1 MFWKKP
7 FLTES
12 WKLMLNFSTFSV
24 GGWWG
29 QPMLLFKNWSMKLK
43 CPNLR
48 NAQIPSFWPK
58 SCFLL
63 ASEVFKVY
71 QIRSKDP
78 VCKAFSRVS
87 KTEQFRENHASF
99 DFTKYTL
106 LQKYTQ
112 FCLSWCKMPRFR
124 RVGMK
129 EGGKPLPLALQYLIF
144 LV

>member
-1 MFWKKP
+1 MRSSKSFR
-7 FLTES
+7 FLNSIICGLISLYFDVLE
-12 WKLMLNFSTFSV
+12 KTFFDRIMKTHV
-24 GGWWG
+24 EF
-29 QPMLLFKNWSMKLK
+29 QHLFCRRLVRPAYVTFFKNWSMKLK

-112 FCLSWCKMPRFR
+112 FCLS
-124 RVGMK
+124 
-129 EGGKPLPLALQYLIF
+129 
-144 LV
+144 